1 MSAALAR
8 MGIEVSPT
16 TCGRIMEANRQL
28 YGLEKPQRQPRAKLE
43 MPFKAVR
50 RHQYWSADIRY
61 IEEHLLPDPKPV
73 YVISIFE
80 NFSRAVLASA
90 ISPTQNGWDFLSVLA
105 EAIRHYGAPETLV
118 TDGGGQFYS
127 AQALQLYDMLGIR
140 KERIE
145 PGEPWQNYA
154 ETLLYVIWNLNG
166 RENCQITCIM
176 WTWDDQ
182 REEQFHIISIQ
193 RRLADHAFS
202 NARTWPEIQ
211 QAHRTW
217 WINYNIER
225 HFAHRERQDGRHSPN
240 AVLRGVL
247 GRTFPE
253 EVLSHA
259 LYATQF
265 TRQIDRHGFV
275 RFKHWKFYGELGLA
289 GENISVWVYEG
300 NLKVEYQATTLA
312 LYELGIEKKTGE
324 IAEVKNPR
332 RLETHFRSP
341 QLDLWQVSE
350 TEWL

>member
-105 EAIRHYGAPETLV
+105 EAIRHYGAPEALV

-154 ETLLYVIWNLNG
+154 EAL
-166 RENCQITCIM
+166 
-176 WTWDDQ
+176 
-182 REEQFHIISIQ
+182 FSIQ

-202 NARTWPEIQ
+202 NARAWPEIQ

-253 EVLSHA
+253 EVLAHA

-265 TRQIDRHGFV
+265 TRQIDHHGFV

-341 QLDLWQVSE
+341 QLDRLRRSPRQSGF
-350 TEWL
+350 